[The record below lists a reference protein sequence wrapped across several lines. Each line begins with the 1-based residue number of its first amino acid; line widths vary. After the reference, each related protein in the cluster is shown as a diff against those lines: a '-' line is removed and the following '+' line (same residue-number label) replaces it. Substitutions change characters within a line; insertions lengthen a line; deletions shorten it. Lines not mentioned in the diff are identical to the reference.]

1 MSRRF
6 TYSYKKSHTDIF
18 QPKWSAVVRPT
29 GRNGVRVASPARKLI
44 KGPGLAGGEG
54 VLVAYRVTLIPGDGI
69 GPEVVRAAQLVA
81 EATGVSI
88 DWEVVEAGEPAIRA
102 NGTPLPPA
110 VLESIRKNGVALKG
124 PITTPIGSGFR
135 SVNVALR
142 TELDLYASVRPARAI
157 AGEGTRYPETD
168 LIVVREATEG
178 LYSGVEHWVDKEHSA
193 AETVNVI
200 TRRASDRIVKFAFEL
215 ARRDHRK
222 KVTGVHKAN
231 IMKTTGVLFQTA
243 FREMAAKYPDIA
255 SDERLIDN
263 MCMQLVKK
271 PSEYD
276 IIVTTNLMGDIL
288 SDLCAG
294 LAGGLGVAPGA
305 VYGDKAALF
314 EPVHGSAPKYAG
326 KDKADPVA
334 EILSLELMLRH
345 LGEHEAADRIWRAV
359 WEVISEKRVV
369 TYDLALPGYTNR
381 PVPPSSCSAMAKE
394 IARKIPL
401 VDMTSPL
408 PRPSAPEGSLSTD
421 SALETG

>member
-1 MSRRF
+1 M
-6 TYSYKKSHTDIF
+6 
-18 QPKWSAVVRPT
+18 
-29 GRNGVRVASPARKLI
+29 
-44 KGPGLAGGEG
+44 
-54 VLVAYRVTLIPGDGI
+54 AYRVTLIPGDGI

-81 EATGVSI
+81 TATGVSI

-110 VLESIRKNGVALKG
+110 VLDSIRKNGVALKG
-124 PITTPIGSGFR
+124 PITTPVGSGFR

-168 LIVVREATEG
+168 LVVVREATEG
-178 LYSGVEHWVDKEHSA
+178 LYSGVEHWVDKDHSA

-200 TRRASDRIVKFAFEL
+200 TRKASDRIVKFAFEL

-243 FREMAAKYPDIA
+243 FREMAAKYADIT

-276 IIVTTNLMGDIL
+276 VIVTTNLMGDIL

-305 VYGDKAALF
+305 VYGEKIALF

-326 KDKADPVA
+326 QDKADPVA

-345 LGEHEAADRIWRAV
+345 LGEREAADRIWRAV

-369 TYDLALPGYTNR
+369 TYDLALPGYTDR
-381 PVPPSSCSAMAKE
+381 PVPASSCSAMARE
-394 IARKIPL
+394 IARKVPL

-408 PRPSAPEGSLSTD
+408 PHPSAPRASVGSD